1 LAKTGLSA
9 LPPDFTLLQ
18 VVPRLDTGG
27 AEQATL
33 DIAAAVQAAG
43 GRALVASMGGRMEAG
58 LVPSGARLERMP
70 VHSKNPLVVIGNAVR
85 LARLIRL
92 QKVSLIHV
100 RSRAPAFSA
109 LWAAKATGVPLI
121 ATYHGVY
128 NAKSAL
134 KRWYNGVMTR
144 GRAVIANSDY
154 TRAHVLAQH
163 RVDPAKVI
171 AIPRGVDAARFD
183 PAAVSPERRQAL
195 ALAWGLDPADRR
207 VKILLAGRLTRWKGQ
222 TLAIEAAGR
231 LKAEGV
237 DDFLLILAGDSQG
250 RVSYLAELEASVL
263 AKGLEANVRIVGHT
277 ADMATA
283 YALCDLAIA
292 PSLDPEAFG
301 RTAVEPQAMGV
312 PVIAADHGATRET
325 VVPGETGWL
334 ARPGDA
340 AAWTQALGEAI
351 AAGPQRRAA
360 MGQAAMQRARRLY
373 SVEAMC
379 AATLKVYA
387 DVLEGRL

>member
-1 LAKTGLSA
+1 MNA

-43 GRALVASMGGRMEAG
+43 GRALVASMGGRMEDG

-70 VHSKNPLVVIGNAVR
+70 VHSKNPLVLVGNAVR
-85 LARLIRL
+85 LARLIRRE
-92 QKVSLIHV
+92 KVTLIHV

-144 GRAVIANSDY
+144 GRVVIANSDY

-163 RVDPAKVI
+163 EVDPAKVI
-171 AIPRGVDAARFD
+171 AIARGVDIARFD
-183 PAAVSPERRQAL
+183 PAAISPERRQAM
-195 ALAWGLDPADRR
+195 AEAWGLDPADRR

-231 LKAEGV
+231 LKVQGI
-237 DDFLLILAGDSQG
+237 DGFLLILAGDSQG
-250 RVSYLAELEASVL
+250 RVNYLSELEASVR

-277 ADMATA
+277 DDMPAA

-301 RTAVEPQAMGV
+301 RTAVEPQAMGL

-325 VVPGETGWL
+325 VAPGETGWL
-334 ARPGDA
+334 ATPGDA